1 MLTFCRVGFAIS
13 FRRGSTIN
21 TDRFH
26 KQAPKLLRMSGDMTP
41 REIFWILT
49 LSRPFSLDSESF
61 RQDID
66 QFHSSRTK
74 YLSIPFSIFQLGI
87 FFIKN
92 IFIMKNLTDFRK
104 TVETSVDPRL
114 SVHFLICLWLHIKV
128 PLTPR

>member
-26 KQAPKLLRMSGDMTP
+26 KQAPKLLRMSGGMIP
-41 REIFWILT
+41 REIILILT

-74 YLSIPFSIFQLGI
+74 YLSIPFSIFQLGN
-87 FFIKN
+87 FFLLKIY
-92 IFIMKNLTDFRK
+92 L
-104 TVETSVDPRL
+104 L
-114 SVHFLICLWLHIKV
+114 
-128 PLTPR
+128 